1 MKTVIVLFA
10 LVAVATA
17 MQPFG
22 YPQEQFPMVEIMPI
36 NTLDNRQLPKILE
49 SLVGLVDGFL
59 NVFEATRRGDPVD
72 RENMR
77 QLLQLLQLL
86 PPFAKTLNEQF
97 GQ

>member
-17 MQPFG
+17 MQPF
-22 YPQEQFPMVEIMPI
+22 YHPPEQFPMVEIIPNLPMH
-36 NTLDNRQLPKILE
+36 RQVPKILE
-49 SLVGLVDGFL
+49 SFKGLVEGFI
-59 NVFEATRRGDPVD
+59 NFIEGTRRGDPVD

-77 QLLQLLQLL
+77 QLLQLLELL
-86 PPFAKTLNEQF
+86 PPFAKTLNELF